1 LLARKRRI
9 SQQWIN
15 DMAFPIPYSAAPSRY
30 ESMPYR
36 RCGRSG
42 LKLPAISLG
51 LWQNFGGVDVFE
63 TSRAIL
69 RYAFDHGI
77 THFDLA
83 NNYGPP
89 YGSAEENFGR
99 VMATDFRSHRDELV
113 ISTKAGWDM
122 WPGPYGDVGGSRK
135 YLIASCDQSL
145 KRMGLDYVDI
155 FYSHRVDAETPL
167 EETMGALATLHHQGK
182 ALYVGISSYSAEL
195 TRQAAEI
202 LKSHRVPLLI
212 HQPSYSMLN
221 RWIEGDLLTVLE
233 ELGVGC
239 IAFSPLAQGMLSKK
253 YLSGIPSDAR
263 AAKAGSLSKELIT
276 EENIR
281 RIRGLNAIAE
291 KRGQTLAQMAIAW
304 VLRDPRVTS
313 ALVGARTVEQ
323 LADTLKSLE
332 KLAFSAQELKE
343 IDPLAA
349 DGGLN
354 IWKASSSIGSG
365 RKFV

>member
-1 LLARKRRI
+1 
-9 SQQWIN
+9 
-15 DMAFPIPYSAAPSRY
+15 MAFPTPYRPAPSRY
-30 ESMPYR
+30 DSMPYR

-42 LKLPAISLG
+42 LKLPSISLG
-51 LWQNFGGVDVFE
+51 LWQNFGGTDVFE
-63 TSRAIL
+63 TGRSIL
-69 RYAFDHGI
+69 QYAFDHGI

-99 VMATDFRSHRDELV
+99 VMAMDFRSHRDELV

-167 EETMGALATLHHQGK
+167 EETMGALASLHDQGK

-202 LKSHRVPLLI
+202 LKSYRVPLLI
-212 HQPSYSMLN
+212 HQPSYSMFN
-221 RWIEGDLLTVLE
+221 RWIENDLLATLG

-239 IAFSPLAQGMLSKK
+239 IAFSPLAQGMLSNK
-253 YLSGIPSDAR
+253 YLAGIPADAR
-263 AAKAGSLSKELIT
+263 AAKPGSFSKELIT
-276 EENIR
+276 DENIR
-281 RIRGLNAIAE
+281 NIRALNDIAE
-291 KRGQTLAQMAIAW
+291 KRGQTLAQMAVAW
-304 VLRDPRVTS
+304 VLRDARVTS

-332 KLAFSAQELKE
+332 MLAFSADELKS
-343 IDPLAA
+343 IDSHAT

-354 IWKASSSIGSG
+354 IWKASSNIERGEAS
-365 RKFV
+365 